1 MKIKFILFVFIS
13 IWMALIVRV
22 FFLAVE
28 SNTYYEKLSLNNTIK
43 KEKIAPV
50 RGEIVDIKNRPIAV
64 NKLGF
69 KIQLKP
75 HLRFKKNLHIFHEEI
90 DNLVSLLPK
99 LNKEKIIKRYIKKDS
114 YYNHNYIDVVHFISY
129 EDIISVYAKLNLR
142 ENINIESAPKRYYPY
157 KEIGA
162 HVIGYVSRANKKDVQ
177 RDNLLDLI
185 GYTGKTGIEKYYN
198 TFLQG
203 EAGVREIKINAKNQE
218 VQEISYIRAKEH
230 RKLRLGLD
238 IELQSYIA
246 KMFEHKEGA
255 VVVMDVNGSILSA
268 SSYPGYDLNIF
279 VSGMS
284 HAVYN
289 KMAQDIAHPFTNK
302 LVNGLFPPGSTIKTG
317 LGLVYVT
324 TDLTENWSFTCKS
337 HLPLGGRVFRCW
349 KRKGHG
355 KTSLKKAIRE
365 SCDDYFYKGSLI
377 VGNQKMSE
385 GLIRYGLG
393 TKTGVDL
400 PNEFIGVVPS
410 REWKMKKYQRI
421 WSLGETA
428 NTSIGQGDFLVT
440 PLQIAQFT
448 ALMATGK
455 LPTPHFAKYIG
466 EDKYETI
473 LKDVFNEKEK
483 EKLPLVQRAMY
494 EVCNHPRGT
503 ATHYLSSDIVIAGK
517 TGTAQ
522 VVAIKQDI
530 KKRKLE
536 HELAYYNRSH
546 AWFTSY
552 GPYENPKY
560 IVMAMVEHGGHGGA
574 AAGKM
579 VSDIYNKLIELDY
592 IDKKYLTKRAK
603 KKYKEKNKKLVP

>member
-1 MKIKFILFVFIS
+1 MKIKFILFVFIA

-28 SNTYYEKLSLNNTIK
+28 SNSYYEKLSINNTIK
-43 KEKIAPV
+43 KEEIAPV
-50 RGEIVDIKNRPIAV
+50 RGEIVDINNKPIAV

-75 HLRFKKNLHIFHEEI
+75 HLRFKKRLHIFNEEI
-90 DNLVSLLPK
+90 DNLVKLLPK
-99 LNKEKIIKRYIKKDS
+99 LDKEKIIKNYTKKDS
-114 YYNHNYIDVVHFISY
+114 YYNHHFIDIVHFISY
-129 EDIISVYAKLNLR
+129 EDIIPVYAELNLR
-142 ENINIESAPKRYYPY
+142 ENLHIVSAPKRYYPY

-162 HVIGYVSRANKKDVQ
+162 HVIGYVSRANIKDVENDQ
-177 RDNLLDLI
+177 LLDLI

-203 EAGVREIKINAKNQE
+203 EAGFREIKINAKNQE
-218 VQEISYIRAKEH
+218 IQEISYESPKEH
-230 RKLRLGLD
+230 RKLTLGLD
-238 IELQSYIA
+238 IELEKYIA
-246 KMFEHKEGA
+246 SMFKHKEGA
-255 VVVMDVNGSILSA
+255 VVVMDINGSILAA
-268 SSYPGYDLNIF
+268 SSFPGYDLNIF

-284 HAVYN
+284 HKVYN
-289 KMAQDIAHPFTNK
+289 DMAQSIAHPFTNK
-302 LVNGLFPPGSTIKTG
+302 LINGLFPPGSTIKTG
-317 LGLVYVT
+317 LGLLYIT
-324 TDLTENWSFTCKS
+324 TDLTEKWSFDCKS
-337 HLPLGGRVFRCW
+337 NLPLGGRIFRCW
-349 KRKGHG
+349 KKKGHR
-355 KTSLKKAIRE
+355 KTDVKKAIRE

-377 VGNQKMSE
+377 VGNKKMSE

-421 WSLGETA
+421 WSIGETA

-455 LPTPHFAKYIG
+455 LPTPHLAKYIG
-466 EDKYETI
+466 KEKYQNQV
-473 LKDVFNEKEK
+473 KDVLNEEEK
-483 EKLPLVQRAMY
+483 EKLPLIQQAMY
-494 EVCNHPRGT
+494 EVCNYPQGT
-503 ATHYLSSDIVIAGK
+503 GTHYLSSDITIAGK

-522 VVAIKQDI
+522 VVGIKQDI
-530 KKRKLE
+530 KKRRLE
-536 HELAYYNRSH
+536 HEIAYYNRSH

-579 VSDIYNKLIELDY
+579 VSDIYNKLVELDY
-592 IDKKYLTKRAK
+592 IDKKYLTKKAK
-603 KKYKEKNKKLVP
+603 KKYKKKNKKILP